1 MPLGAPPLSRDAVRA
16 LGLSRI
22 REVANAGFGRT
33 DIERFWFGESDQTT
47 PDYIRN
53 SAIAAIR
60 EGKTFYSHNN
70 GVAGLRSALS
80 TYLSRLHGRPFA
92 PAQISVTS
100 SGVSALMIA
109 MQALLDPGDAV
120 TMVTPVWP
128 NVTEIPRILGAHV
141 DRVALAPTPT
151 GWQLDLDRLLSR
163 ITSRTRLVVLNSPG
177 NPTGWVIQEED
188 QRALLAHC
196 RRLGVWLLCDDVYE
210 RLVFDPARAVAP
222 SFLKLADPED
232 RLIGVN
238 SFSKSWLMTGWRLGW
253 LVAPAAM
260 ETDLGKLIEYNTSC
274 VPEFIQEAG
283 VTALEEGEPHV
294 AALRKSLMEASSF
307 MTDELRAIKGVEIT
321 PPTGGMY
328 VMLRVAGE
336 NDAVSLCKR
345 LVQEARLG
353 LAPGEA
359 FGPESAGW
367 IRWCIATDIGRLR
380 LGVERL
386 KEWIARSRK

>member
-1 MPLGAPPLSRDAVRA
+1 MPSDATPSSRGAVRE

-22 REVANAGFGRT
+22 REVANAGFGRA
-33 DIERFWFGESDQTT
+33 DIERFWFGESDQIT

-60 EGKTFYSHNN
+60 EGKTFYNHNN
-70 GVAGLRSALS
+70 GIAGLRGELSA
-80 TYLSRLHGRPFA
+80 YLERLHGQAFA
-92 PAQISVTS
+92 PAQVSVTS

-128 NVTEIPRILGAHV
+128 NVTEIPRILGARV
-141 DRVALAPTPT
+141 DRVALAPTGT
-151 GWQLDLDRLLSR
+151 GWRLDVDYLLSR

-177 NPTGWVIQEED
+177 NPTGWVIPPED
-188 QRALLAHC
+188 QKVLLAHC

-210 RLVFDPARAVAP
+210 RLTFDPSRTVAP
-222 SFLKLADPED
+222 SFFRWTDPQD
-232 RLIGVN
+232 RIIGVN

-253 LVAPAAM
+253 LVAPASM

-274 VPEFIQEAG
+274 TPEFIQVAG
-283 VTALEEGEPHV
+283 MTALKEGEPHI
-294 AALRKSLMEASSF
+294 AALRASLMDASRF
-307 MTDELRAIKGVEIT
+307 MAEQLSTIEGVEVT
-321 PPTGGMY
+321 PSAGGMY
-328 VMLRVAGE
+328 IMLRIAGE
-336 NDAVSLCKR
+336 REAVSLCKR
-345 LVQEARLG
+345 LVNEAGLG

-380 LGVERL
+380 AGVDRL
-386 KEWIARSRK
+386 AEWIGRSRR